1 MKFSV
6 ILKKP
11 QVEAAYQAI
20 LKKSAVNVKLQG
32 FRKGKAPLNLVES
45 SLDQGKLREQ
55 AIQDELPKAYV
66 EEIKAKKLEPIGY
79 PKLEFKTLTKSG
91 DLEFEA
97 EIATKPKV
105 TLGAYQAK
113 LKKFK
118 PVIAKPDSKSTNP
131 TPPPTQAQQIVDLL
145 IDTAKIEIP
154 TLLVEQERN
163 RMLNQLT
170 TRLKNLKVNLDD
182 FLKTSKKTRED
193 LFKDYEVIAE
203 KSLKTEFI
211 LDEIADNLKINVT
224 KLDKERFISTLPD
237 QKTKDFFNQPDQEQN
252 INYSLRKQLT
262 LEALTKLVPEPKE
275 TKEKPTKPKSKN
287 K

>member
-66 EEIKAKKLEPIGY
+66 EEIKSKKLEPIGY

-262 LEALTKLVPEPKE
+262 LEALTKLVPEPKA